1 MFLFSKLGLR
11 ALSVCAVMLVPL
23 VAGPAAFAESMKSAI
38 STALSTNP
46 SGKAS
51 VSDVRATTDE
61 LSGLKSE
68 YLPSINLFG
77 ELGGQVI
84 DNDNVLSVSDSGRL
98 NATRQVGVATE
109 LTLFDGFRRANLIYR
124 NAARLDASIYRLL
137 ANSET
142 IALNAVEA
150 YIDVVR
156 HRNLLHIAKRNVNRH
171 FQLADQVRARVSG
184 GKSPVSD
191 GFQAQERVLAAR
203 EAVTGIEQS
212 LRDAEARYKRVVGHK
227 PRGKMSI
234 PWVKHLPKNLNSL
247 ISSSISNNNRIKLAG
262 TVANEAGFERE
273 ILESGRLPRLTLNGR
288 TSYGADRNGSRGSD
302 IEAFVGVNLS
312 WSIYGGGARK
322 KQISAQQHRIDQ
334 ANYQRDDI
342 TREVR
347 ELASRAWNSLTANQK
362 RSALL
367 RQQVQVNR
375 KIVQNYIEE
384 FQLSKRSLLDVLDAE
399 RASFNNEVQKI
410 SSEASLSFA
419 RFRMLAAQSK
429 LAGYFG
435 HDSTIEVG
443 EPRFEKKLLD
453 TPRAIFNIELE
464 PLR

>member
-1 MFLFSKLGLR
+1 MF
-11 ALSVCAVMLVPL
+11 VPL
-23 VAGPAAFAESMKSAI
+23 VVGSYASAESMKNAVK
-38 STALSTNP
+38 TALTTNP
-46 SGKAS
+46 SSKAS
-51 VSDVRATTDE
+51 LSDVRAIGDE

-68 YLPSINLFG
+68 YLPSVDLFG
-77 ELGGQVI
+77 ELGGQVVE
-84 DNDNVLSVSDSGRL
+84 NDNVLSVSDSGRL
-98 NATRQVGVATE
+98 NATRQIGVSTE
-109 LTLFDGFRRANLIYR
+109 LTLFDGFRRANLVYR
-124 NAARLDASIYRLL
+124 NAARLDGSIYRLL

-156 HRNLLHIAKRNVNRH
+156 HRNLLHIAKRNVSRH
-171 FQLADQVRARVSG
+171 FELADQVRARVSG
-184 GKSPVSD
+184 GKSPISD
-191 GFQAQERVLAAR
+191 GFQAQERFLAAR

-234 PWVKHLPKNLNSL
+234 PYVKRLPKNLNAL
-247 ISSSISNNNRIKLAG
+247 ISSSIANNNRIKLAG

-273 ILESGRLPRLTLNGR
+273 ILESGRLPRVSLNGR
-288 TSYGADRNGSRGSD
+288 TSYGADRNGSRGND
-302 IEAFVGVNLS
+302 VDAFLGVNLS
-312 WSIYGGGARK
+312 WSLYNGGARK
-322 KQISAQQHRIDQ
+322 KEISAQQHRIDQ
-334 ANYQRDDI
+334 ANYQREDI
-342 TREVR
+342 TREVK

-367 RQQVQVNR
+367 RQQVQANR

-399 RASFNNEVQKI
+399 RAKFNNEVQKL

-435 HDSTIEVG
+435 HDSSVVVG
-443 EPRFEKKLLD
+443 APTFEKKLID